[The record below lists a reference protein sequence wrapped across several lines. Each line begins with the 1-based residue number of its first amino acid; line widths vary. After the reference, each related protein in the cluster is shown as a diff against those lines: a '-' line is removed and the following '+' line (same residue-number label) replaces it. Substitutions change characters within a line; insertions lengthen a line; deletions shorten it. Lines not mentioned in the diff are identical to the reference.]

1 MGKKV
6 TVISTSLRH
15 GSNSAVLADAFA
27 MGASEAGNEV
37 TLISLTGKPCYVRE
51 ISGLNDMQEIVRTSD
66 VLVFATPIYY
76 YEMSGQ
82 MKTFLDRLNPLY
94 IADCQFKDVYLLAS
108 AAEEDEY
115 AMKRAK
121 SGLEGWIE
129 CFPQSHFAG
138 SVFAGGMTNPG
149 MAKESAAFEEARKAG
164 MNV

>member
-1 MGKKV
+1 
-6 TVISTSLRH
+6 
-15 GSNSAVLADAFA
+15 

-37 TLISLTGKPCYVRE
+37 TLISLTGKDIHSCTGCLACQKTGKCV
-51 ISGLNDMQEIVRTSD
+51 IHDDMNDMQEIVRTSD

-149 MAKESAAFEEARKAG
+149 MAKGSAAFEEARKAG

>member
-1 MGKKV
+1 M
-6 TVISTSLRH
+6 
-15 GSNSAVLADAFA
+15 
-27 MGASEAGNEV
+27 
-37 TLISLTGKPCYVRE
+37 
-51 ISGLNDMQEIVRTSD
+51 DMQEIVRTSD

-149 MAKESAAFEEARKAG
+149 MAEGSAAFEEARKAG

>member
-1 MGKKV
+1 
-6 TVISTSLRH
+6 
-15 GSNSAVLADAFA
+15 

-37 TLISLTGKPCYVRE
+37 TLISLTWKDIHFCTGCLACQKTGKCV
-51 ISGLNDMQEIVRTSD
+51 IHDDMNDMQEIVRTSD

-121 SGLEGWIE
+121 SSLEGWIE

-149 MAKESAAFEEARKAG
+149 MAKGSAAFEEARKAG

>member
-1 MGKKV
+1 M
-6 TVISTSLRH
+6 
-15 GSNSAVLADAFA
+15 
-27 MGASEAGNEV
+27 
-37 TLISLTGKPCYVRE
+37 TLISLTGKYIHFCTCCLACQKTGKCV
-51 ISGLNDMQEIVRTSD
+51 IHDDMNDMQEIVRTSD

>member
-1 MGKKV
+1 M
-6 TVISTSLRH
+6 
-15 GSNSAVLADAFA
+15 
-27 MGASEAGNEV
+27 
-37 TLISLTGKPCYVRE
+37 
-51 ISGLNDMQEIVRTSD
+51 NDMQEIVRTSD

-138 SVFAGGMTNPG
+138 SVFAGGMTNP
-149 MAKESAAFEEARKAG
+149 AWRKEALPLRKPEKPE
-164 MNV
+164 

>member
-1 MGKKV
+1 
-6 TVISTSLRH
+6 
-15 GSNSAVLADAFA
+15 

-37 TLISLTGKPCYVRE
+37 TLISLTGKGIHFCTGCLACQKTGKCV
-51 ISGLNDMQEIVRTSD
+51 IHDDMNDMQEIVRTSD

-121 SGLEGWIE
+121 SSLEGWIE

-149 MAKESAAFEEARKAG
+149 MAKGSAAFEEARKAG

>member
-1 MGKKV
+1 MKV
-6 TVISTSLRH
+6 
-15 GSNSAVLADAFA
+15 
-27 MGASEAGNEV
+27 
-37 TLISLTGKPCYVRE
+37 LIVEPMKPCYVRE

-121 SGLEGWIE
+121 SSLEGWIE

-149 MAKESAAFEEARKAG
+149 MAKGSAAFEEARKAG